1 MDIFSIHEL
10 LLVAFVALLV
20 IGPQRLPETLRTLG
34 LWLGRLTR
42 SFNSVKDEISKEIG
56 MDEIRRQLHNEAVM
70 EEMKRIEREV
80 KATVPTG
87 LDNDIAP
94 PPAADETLDPIGAE
108 GGHSP
113 ELETEPA
120 AVEPQ
125 ASSPAPDPDDADS
138 DPAQADSSQLDSE
151 ESETEPAEVLPRSEA
166 DLEAMHARRTNKAKE
181 V

>member
-1 MDIFSIHEL
+1 VDIFSIHEL

-80 KATVPTG
+80 KATVPSG
-87 LDNDIAP
+87 LENDIAP
-94 PPAADETLDPIGAE
+94 PPAADQTLDPIGAE
-108 GGHSP
+108 GGH
-113 ELETEPA
+113 EPA
-120 AVEPQ
+120 KAPAKEEPQ
-125 ASSPAPDPDDADS
+125 ASSPVSDPAEP
-138 DPAQADSSQLDSE
+138 DPAQAESDPPQLGAE
-151 ESETEPAEVLPRSEA
+151 EPETEPTEVLPRSEA
-166 DLEAMHARRTNKAKE
+166 DLEAMHVRRMNKTKE